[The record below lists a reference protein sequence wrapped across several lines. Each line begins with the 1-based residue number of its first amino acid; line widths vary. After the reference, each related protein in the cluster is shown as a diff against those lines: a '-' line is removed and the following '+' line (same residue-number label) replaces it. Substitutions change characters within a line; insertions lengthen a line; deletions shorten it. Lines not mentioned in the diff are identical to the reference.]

1 MRSSCSCSS
10 ASAKSARMKR
20 NRHGT
25 SSASAAKRSSA
36 AGSRSTA
43 MSSPSG
49 PSRPATRRAW
59 PPPPNVQSTA
69 TSPGCGS
76 RSSISSPARTG
87 TWVAVMSSRMAK
99 AGGDVGKL
107 IRKRLV
113 VVRPGGAA
121 PHLEAVARARD
132 DDVLLQ
138 LAVVQE
144 ERRDPHPAGRVEL
157 RVQRVGREEAIQ
169 LARRLGERVHPGERG
184 LHVRVVRL
192 RRPHLDAPLDPLRQD
207 DALAQRSPELRRD
220 REPVLCV
227 EGVVEGAAKGHRSS
241 RAPRGEK
248 VDADRGGGVGGAPPP
263 RSAAG
268 LVPHYPPLS
277 NPTCTSSP
285 TSVLN
290 MTLWGSDRPWR
301 WAIARWE
308 TGRSSARRGA
318 IAVARTRTARGVA
331 GFGRFRPAGVRAK
344 WGAVGAPR
352 GYDGPTMPLVRRRSL
367 PALVVG
373 LLLAAAAIAGCAA
386 SSGGSGGSDPAALVP
401 ASAPLYAEAVLNGDS
416 QEQSDAEAALGR
428 ILRTADPR
436 GTLVKAFDRG
446 NVDFAR
452 DVEPWLGDRVGA
464 AALSLGRH
472 SDKVVV
478 AASRDDAAA
487 RRALPRLL
495 PDAAAR
501 SYRGVTYRAD
511 AKGRAAA
518 VVGGF
523 VVLGSENGLKAAVD
537 ASKGA
542 SLAETDSLKQARTN
556 VRQERS
562 AFLYVD
568 VAGFL
573 REALRA
579 AGGGAAQLAPFAEP
593 IAQALPKTIAAALDA
608 EPGMLRLD
616 SAAFGNGPRP
626 AGASG
631 ADALSALPG
640 DAWLGLGV
648 GDLGGTIN
656 GFLDRVSAKGGIAGV
671 GVQALLAQAQQG
683 LGLDIRGDLLSWMG
697 DAGIYLAGTSDTDRR
712 AALVIASKDP
722 AASQRAVRALEP

>member
-1 MRSSCSCSS
+1 MNRRRHGASS
-10 ASAKSARMKR
+10 AR
-20 NRHGT
+20 T
-25 SSASAAKRSSA
+25 AKRSSA

-241 RAPRGEK
+241 RAPRCEK
-248 VDADRGGGVGGAPPP
+248 WTRTEVEEWEEPLHPGPH
-263 RSAAG
+263 AA

-277 NPTCTSSP
+277 NSTCTSSP
-285 TSVLN
+285 TGVVRLTPQAPNRLLS
-290 MTLWGSDRPWR
+290 S
-301 WAIARWE
+301 AIARWDE
-308 TGRSSARRGA
+308 ARRGA
-318 IAVARTRTARGVA
+318 VSRRKRHCGPARCRGNCRQRRVPSAVCASEVGRRGSA
-331 GFGRFRPAGVRAK
+331 
-344 WGAVGAPR
+344 R
-352 GYDGPTMPLVRRRSL
+352 GYDGSTMPPASRRSL
-367 PALVVG
+367 AALVVG
-373 LLLAAAAIAGCAA
+373 LVAAAAAVAGCTS
-386 SSGGSGGSDPAALVP
+386 SSGAGGAADPASLVP
-401 ASAPLYAEAVLNGDS
+401 SSAPLYAEAVVGGDS
-416 QEQSDAEAALGR
+416 QEQADAQAALAK
-428 ILRTADPR
+428 ILRTTDPR
-436 GTLVKAFDRG
+436 GALVKTFDRG
-446 NVDFAR
+446 NANFAR

-464 AALSLGRH
+464 AALSLGRRG
-472 SDKVVV
+472 DKGVVG
-478 AASRDDAAA
+478 ASRDDAAA
-487 RRALPRLL
+487 RAALGRLA
-495 PDAAAR
+495 PNAAAH
-501 SYRGVTYRAD
+501 SYRGVDY
-511 AKGRAAA
+511 
-518 VVGGF
+518 
-523 VVLGSENGLKAAVD
+523 
-537 ASKGA
+537 
-542 SLAETDSLKQARTN
+542 
-556 VRQERS
+556 
-562 AFLYVD
+562 
-568 VAGFL
+568 
-573 REALRA
+573 
-579 AGGGAAQLAPFAEP
+579 
-593 IAQALPKTIAAALDA
+593 
-608 EPGMLRLD
+608 RLD
-616 SAAFGNGPRP
+616 
-626 AGASG
+626 
-631 ADALSALPG
+631 
-640 DAWLGLGV
+640 
-648 GDLGGTIN
+648 
-656 GFLDRVSAKGGIAGV
+656 
-671 GVQALLAQAQQG
+671 
-683 LGLDIRGDLLSWMG
+683 
-697 DAGIYLAGTSDTDRR
+697 
-712 AALVIASKDP
+712 
-722 AASQRAVRALEP
+722 